1 MAACPEQ
8 EIDGILSTD
17 LRSNFPVS
25 PAPIPNSEVISKH
38 SRTRERSLSKKVS
51 NNERDINQLSD
62 DAFES
67 VLRELVE
74 CKPQARS
81 SSLVR
86 SLRREVRDQEELF
99 DGSLHALPL
108 LSSSA
113 SGGHHQPRHHHR
125 PGGSVS
131 LQDLA
136 SSSPMPSSSM
146 VRPRGGGVP
155 NPAGRGMRQVNA
167 SRLADAR
174 TARLDH
180 HIEVATA
187 AATAAA
193 ANSNTGSGN
202 SSGSEASRADEEKP
216 SAAVAALGR
225 VDEPSCAI
233 KFPLLVRPGKT
244 PQPDQEL
251 VTIKNGSSMA
261 MNDDTAE
268 LPAPLDHWPPPGHH
282 CSHRPQP
289 HHVHCCKGIL
299 HGQGRQDVLLWR
311 HFDNTVHTPRERP
324 TPKQQRE
331 KCIAVPFAG
340 TAPSCHPR
348 WVRSIRDRGA
358 LGHMLMTVVLLRL
371 NQWPW
376 QLGIL
381 AHCDTGTVT
390 AIAQSRIRDGELHSN
405 NGSYSARK
413 SKRSRNHVDP
423 TVMAE
428 QMTGHRGSDSI
439 DTLLAYIYSDDKS
452 GAPNSSNNG
461 GNSMSTENRK
471 GKNMRKG
478 ATSSSSNSSGAKNS
492 LSSPPPGQADE
503 KEVVHEGLSEDVI
516 NNNFDSSHRR
526 AVFEDAPLCGGG
538 SGGSPN
544 EKERSFSPSFYSDY
558 GTETELTGSYRVD
571 LSSYSDVDQIQES
584 EFRLVTK
591 KQRRRAQLK
600 KAATTVYEGFHRPL
614 GGGGGT
620 AMEFGSSQGTA
631 ITSATGNG
639 PVEDS
644 TVRRPGVHSLESL
657 SQPQQQ
663 QLQQQ
668 RNSVGAASIRQE
680 PPATVAGGGRQHN
693 YTGSAPPSEP
703 SSPENSDLDSV
714 HSLPVSS
721 GSGVAAT
728 TVLQTSY
735 ADIARM
741 SCRQGRGGTSSNGGG
756 GGGGAAAANLSAGA
770 ENPAAVVVP
779 LQQTAVRPT
788 SQGTEALAVAMT
800 SAVAPTA
807 GGLATMTVSAGSA
820 RENVSSSST
829 ECYQSGEG
837 DRSSSP
843 AVVLLDDIGGT
854 PPTTLGEITFGF
866 DVNEQLVQMSLNS
879 QFQCVPS
886 GGTLGEGGEP
896 AATAPAAAA
905 VMAPPRFDGRPE
917 ELGRFNHRDVVDFLD
932 WEWVRAY
939 QSYEKEGSSDS
950 KTRVLYYCDS
960 SSSGGQQQQNS

>member
-1 MAACPEQ
+1 M
-8 EIDGILSTD
+8 S
-17 LRSNFPVS
+17 F
-25 PAPIPNSEVISKH
+25 
-38 SRTRERSLSKKVS
+38 
-51 NNERDINQLSD
+51 
-62 DAFES
+62 F
-67 VLRELVE
+67 
-74 CKPQARS
+74 
-81 SSLVR
+81 
-86 SLRREVRDQEELF
+86 
-99 DGSLHALPL
+99 
-108 LSSSA
+108 
-113 SGGHHQPRHHHR
+113 GG
-125 PGGSVS
+125 
-131 LQDLA
+131 
-136 SSSPMPSSSM
+136 
-146 VRPRGGGVP
+146 
-155 NPAGRGMRQVNA
+155 
-167 SRLADAR
+167 
-174 TARLDH
+174 
-180 HIEVATA
+180 
-187 AATAAA
+187 
-193 ANSNTGSGN
+193 
-202 SSGSEASRADEEKP
+202 
-216 SAAVAALGR
+216 
-225 VDEPSCAI
+225 
-233 KFPLLVRPGKT
+233 
-244 PQPDQEL
+244 
-251 VTIKNGSSMA
+251 
-261 MNDDTAE
+261 
-268 LPAPLDHWPPPGHH
+268 
-282 CSHRPQP
+282 
-289 HHVHCCKGIL
+289 
-299 HGQGRQDVLLWR
+299 
-311 HFDNTVHTPRERP
+311 
-324 TPKQQRE
+324 
-331 KCIAVPFAG
+331 
-340 TAPSCHPR
+340 
-348 WVRSIRDRGA
+348 
-358 LGHMLMTVVLLRL
+358 
-371 NQWPW
+371 
-376 QLGIL
+376 
-381 AHCDTGTVT
+381 DTGTVT

>member
-1 MAACPEQ
+1 
-8 EIDGILSTD
+8 
-17 LRSNFPVS
+17 
-25 PAPIPNSEVISKH
+25 
-38 SRTRERSLSKKVS
+38 
-51 NNERDINQLSD
+51 
-62 DAFES
+62 
-67 VLRELVE
+67 
-74 CKPQARS
+74 
-81 SSLVR
+81 
-86 SLRREVRDQEELF
+86 
-99 DGSLHALPL
+99 
-108 LSSSA
+108 
-113 SGGHHQPRHHHR
+113 
-125 PGGSVS
+125 
-131 LQDLA
+131 
-136 SSSPMPSSSM
+136 
-146 VRPRGGGVP
+146 
-155 NPAGRGMRQVNA
+155 MRQVNA

-268 LPAPLDHWPPPGHH
+268 LPAPLDLGPRRVTTAVIDHNHTTFIAAKEF
-282 CSHRPQP
+282 CMD
-289 HHVHCCKGIL
+289 KE
-299 HGQGRQDVLLWR
+299 GRMS
-311 HFDNTVHTPRERP
+311 F
-324 TPKQQRE
+324 
-331 KCIAVPFAG
+331 FG
-340 TAPSCHPR
+340 
-348 WVRSIRDRGA
+348 G
-358 LGHMLMTVVLLRL
+358 
-371 NQWPW
+371 
-376 QLGIL
+376 
-381 AHCDTGTVT
+381 DTGTVT

-620 AMEFGSSQGTA
+620 AMEFGSSQGTT

-800 SAVAPTA
+800 SAAAPTA

-932 WEWVRAY
+932 WEWVRAC

>member
-1 MAACPEQ
+1 MAACSEQ

-51 NNERDINQLSD
+51 NNERLGGSGGVVAKALPQQWREEEGVGERDINQLSD

-125 PGGSVS
+125 PGGSIS

-155 NPAGRGMRQVNA
+155 NPAGRGMRQVTA
-167 SRLADAR
+167 SRLADGR

-180 HIEVATA
+180 HIE

-193 ANSNTGSGN
+193 AAASSNTGSGS

-261 MNDDTAE
+261 TNDDTLE
-268 LPAPLDHWPPPGHH
+268 LPAPLDHGPRRVTTAVIDHNH
-282 CSHRPQP
+282 TTFIAAKEFCMD
-289 HHVHCCKGIL
+289 KE
-299 HGQGRQDVLLWR
+299 GRMSFFGGTSATPSTRRESDRRQSSGEKNSTLYHLPARHLLVTR
-311 HFDNTVHTPRERP
+311 AG
-324 TPKQQRE
+324 
-331 KCIAVPFAG
+331 CVPFVIEG
-340 TAPSCHPR
+340 
-348 WVRSIRDRGA
+348 RSE
-358 LGHMLMTVVLLRL
+358 T
-371 NQWPW
+371 
-376 QLGIL
+376 
-381 AHCDTGTVT
+381 CDTGTVT

-461 GNSMSTENRK
+461 GNSLSTESRK

-478 ATSSSSNSSGAKNS
+478 AASSSSNSSGAKNS

-526 AVFEDAPLCGGG
+526 AVFEDAPLCSGG

-558 GTETELTGSYRVD
+558 GTETELAGSYRVD

-614 GGGGGT
+614 GGGGGGSAT
-620 AMEFGSSQGTA
+620 GFGSSQGTA

-668 RNSVGAASIRQE
+668 RNSVGAPSIRPE
-680 PPATVAGGGRQHN
+680 PPATVVGGGRQHN

-756 GGGGAAAANLSAGA
+756 GGGAGAAAANSSPGA

-779 LQQTAVRPT
+779 SQQTAVRPT
-788 SQGTEALAVAMT
+788 SQGTETLAAAT

-807 GGLATMTVSAGSA
+807 GGLATMTASVGGA

-829 ECYQSGEG
+829 EHYQSGEG

-886 GGTLGEGGEP
+886 GGTLGERGEP
-896 AATAPAAAA
+896 AATAAA
-905 VMAPPRFDGRPE
+905 VVAPPRFDGRPE

-960 SSSGGQQQQNS
+960 SSGGQQQQNS

>member
-1 MAACPEQ
+1 MAACSEQ

-51 NNERDINQLSD
+51 NNERLGGSGGVVAKALPQQWREEEEGVGERDINQLSD

-125 PGGSVS
+125 PGGSIS

-155 NPAGRGMRQVNA
+155 NPAGRGMRQVTA
-167 SRLADAR
+167 SRLADGR

-180 HIEVATA
+180 HIEAATATATA
-187 AATAAA
+187 AS
-193 ANSNTGSGN
+193 SNTGSGS

-261 MNDDTAE
+261 TNDDTVE
-268 LPAPLDHWPPPGHH
+268 LPAPLDHGPRRVTTAVIDHNH
-282 CSHRPQP
+282 TTFIAAKEFCMD
-289 HHVHCCKGIL
+289 KE
-299 HGQGRQDVLLWR
+299 GRMS
-311 HFDNTVHTPRERP
+311 F
-324 TPKQQRE
+324 
-331 KCIAVPFAG
+331 FG
-340 TAPSCHPR
+340 
-348 WVRSIRDRGA
+348 G
-358 LGHMLMTVVLLRL
+358 
-371 NQWPW
+371 
-376 QLGIL
+376 
-381 AHCDTGTVT
+381 DTGTVT

-461 GNSMSTENRK
+461 GNSLSTESRK
-471 GKNMRKG
+471 GKNVRKG
-478 ATSSSSNSSGAKNS
+478 AASSSSNSSGAKNS

-614 GGGGGT
+614 GGGGGSAT
-620 AMEFGSSQGTA
+620 GFGSSHGTA

-657 SQPQQQ
+657 SQPQPQ

-668 RNSVGAASIRQE
+668 RNSVGAPSIRQE
-680 PPATVAGGGRQHN
+680 PPATVVGGGRQHN

-756 GGGGAAAANLSAGA
+756 GGGGGGGAAAANSSPGA

-779 LQQTAVRPT
+779 SQQTAVRPT
-788 SQGTEALAVAMT
+788 SQGTETLAAAT

-807 GGLATMTVSAGSA
+807 GGLATMTAGIGGA
-820 RENVSSSST
+820 RENVSSSSA
-829 ECYQSGEG
+829 EHYQSGEG

-886 GGTLGEGGEP
+886 GGTLGERGEP
-896 AATAPAAAA
+896 AATAAAATA
-905 VMAPPRFDGRPE
+905 VVAPPRFDGRPE

>member
-1 MAACPEQ
+1 MAACSEQ

-51 NNERDINQLSD
+51 NNERLGGSSSNSGGVVAKALPQQWREEEGCVGERDINQLSD

-113 SGGHHQPRHHHR
+113 SGGHHQSRHHHR
-125 PGGSVS
+125 PGGSLS

-155 NPAGRGMRQVNA
+155 NPAGRGMRQVNT
-167 SRLADAR
+167 SRLTDAR
-174 TARLDH
+174 SARLDH
-180 HIEVATA
+180 HVEVAAAVATA
-187 AATAAA
+187 GGSA
-193 ANSNTGSGN
+193 GSGS
-202 SSGSEASRADEEKP
+202 SSGSEASRAEEEKP

-233 KFPLLVRPGKT
+233 KFPLLVRPGKN

-251 VTIKNGSSMA
+251 VTIKNGSSMSA
-261 MNDDTAE
+261 SEDTVE
-268 LPAPLDHWPPPGHH
+268 MPTTLDHGPRRVTTAVIDHNTTFIAAKEF
-282 CSHRPQP
+282 CMD
-289 HHVHCCKGIL
+289 KE
-299 HGQGRQDVLLWR
+299 GRMS
-311 HFDNTVHTPRERP
+311 FFT
-324 TPKQQRE
+324 
-331 KCIAVPFAG
+331 G
-340 TAPSCHPR
+340 
-348 WVRSIRDRGA
+348 
-358 LGHMLMTVVLLRL
+358 
-371 NQWPW
+371 
-376 QLGIL
+376 
-381 AHCDTGTVT
+381 DTGTVT

-452 GAPNSSNNG
+452 GAPNSSSNNG
-461 GNSMSTENRK
+461 GVATENRK
-471 GKNMRKG
+471 GKNVRKG
-478 ATSSSSNSSGAKNS
+478 TTSSSSNSSGAKNS

-503 KEVVHEGLSEDVI
+503 KEVVQEGLSEDVI

-538 SGGSPN
+538 GGGSPN

-558 GTETELTGSYRVD
+558 GTETELPGSYRVD

-614 GGGGGT
+614 GGGGGGSAT
-620 AMEFGSSQGTA
+620 GFGSSHGTTA
-631 ITSATGNG
+631 TTATGNG

-657 SQPQQQ
+657 SQPYQQQ
-663 QLQQQ
+663 QHQ
-668 RNSVGAASIRQE
+668 RNSVGAASIRHE
-680 PPATVAGGGRQHN
+680 PPATAVGGGRQHN

-728 TVLQTSY
+728 MVLQTSY

-741 SCRQGRGGTSSNGGG
+741 SCRQGRGGTSGNSGGG
-756 GGGGAAAANLSAGA
+756 GCGGAAAANSLAGA
-770 ENPAAVVVP
+770 ENSTAVVVP
-779 LQQTAVRPT
+779 SQQTAVRPT
-788 SQGTEALAVAMT
+788 SQGTEAPAATATTTVT
-800 SAVAPTA
+800 TPTA
-807 GGLATMTVSAGSA
+807 GGPTMTAVSGGSV
-820 RENVSSSST
+820 RENVSSYST

-854 PPTTLGEITFGF
+854 PPSMLSEITFGF

-896 AATAPAAAA
+896 AAMATATPT
-905 VMAPPRFDGRPE
+905 VVAPPRFDGRPE

-932 WEWVRAY
+932 WEWVRAC

-960 SSSGGQQQQNS
+960 SSSGGQRQQNS

>member
-51 NNERDINQLSD
+51 NNERLGGSSSSGGVVAKALPQQWREEAEEGVGERDINQLSD

-268 LPAPLDHWPPPGHH
+268 LPAPLDLGPRRVTTAVIDHNHTTFIAAKEF
-282 CSHRPQP
+282 CMD
-289 HHVHCCKGIL
+289 KE
-299 HGQGRQDVLLWR
+299 GRMS
-311 HFDNTVHTPRERP
+311 F
-324 TPKQQRE
+324 
-331 KCIAVPFAG
+331 FG
-340 TAPSCHPR
+340 
-348 WVRSIRDRGA
+348 G
-358 LGHMLMTVVLLRL
+358 
-371 NQWPW
+371 
-376 QLGIL
+376 
-381 AHCDTGTVT
+381 DTGTVT

-800 SAVAPTA
+800 SAAAPTA

-932 WEWVRAY
+932 WEWVRAC

>member
-1 MAACPEQ
+1 MAACSEQ

-51 NNERDINQLSD
+51 NNERLGGSGGVVAKALPQQWREEEGVGERDINQLSD

-125 PGGSVS
+125 PGGSIS

-155 NPAGRGMRQVNA
+155 NPAGRGMRQVTA
-167 SRLADAR
+167 SRLADGR

-180 HIEVATA
+180 HIE

-193 ANSNTGSGN
+193 AAASSNTGSGS

-261 MNDDTAE
+261 TNDDTLE
-268 LPAPLDHWPPPGHH
+268 LPAPLDHGPRRVTTAVIDHNH
-282 CSHRPQP
+282 TTFIAAKEFCMD
-289 HHVHCCKGIL
+289 KE
-299 HGQGRQDVLLWR
+299 GRMS
-311 HFDNTVHTPRERP
+311 F
-324 TPKQQRE
+324 
-331 KCIAVPFAG
+331 FG
-340 TAPSCHPR
+340 
-348 WVRSIRDRGA
+348 G
-358 LGHMLMTVVLLRL
+358 
-371 NQWPW
+371 
-376 QLGIL
+376 
-381 AHCDTGTVT
+381 DTGTVT

-461 GNSMSTENRK
+461 GNSLSTESRK

-478 ATSSSSNSSGAKNS
+478 AASSSSNSSGAKNS

-526 AVFEDAPLCGGG
+526 AVFEDAPLCSGG

-558 GTETELTGSYRVD
+558 GTETELAGSYRVD

-614 GGGGGT
+614 GGGGGGSAT
-620 AMEFGSSQGTA
+620 GFGSSQGTA

-668 RNSVGAASIRQE
+668 RNSVGAPSIRPE
-680 PPATVAGGGRQHN
+680 PPATVVGGGRQHN

-756 GGGGAAAANLSAGA
+756 GGGAGAAAANSSPGA

-779 LQQTAVRPT
+779 SQQTAVRPT
-788 SQGTEALAVAMT
+788 SQGTETLAAAT

-807 GGLATMTVSAGSA
+807 GGLATMTASVGGA

-829 ECYQSGEG
+829 EHYQSGEG

-886 GGTLGEGGEP
+886 GGTLGERGEP
-896 AATAPAAAA
+896 AATAAA
-905 VMAPPRFDGRPE
+905 VVAPPRFDGRPE

-960 SSSGGQQQQNS
+960 SSGGQQQQNS

>member
-1 MAACPEQ
+1 MAACSEQ

-51 NNERDINQLSD
+51 NNERLGGSSSNNSGGVVAKALPQQWRAEEEGGVGERDINQLSD

-113 SGGHHQPRHHHR
+113 SGGHHQSRHHHR
-125 PGGSVS
+125 PGGSLS

-136 SSSPMPSSSM
+136 TSSPMPSSSM

-155 NPAGRGMRQVNA
+155 NPAGRGMRQVNV

-174 TARLDH
+174 TVRLDH
-180 HIEVATA
+180 HVDMA
-187 AATAAA
+187 AAVAGAGGGA
-193 ANSNTGSGN
+193 GSGN
-202 SSGSEASRADEEKP
+202 SCGSEASRAEEEKP

-233 KFPLLVRPGKT
+233 KFPLLIRPGKN

-251 VTIKNGSSMA
+251 VTIKNGSSMSA
-261 MNDDTAE
+261 NEDVVEMPTTIDHGPRRVTATVI
-268 LPAPLDHWPPPGHH
+268 DHNHTTFIAAKEF
-282 CSHRPQP
+282 CMD
-289 HHVHCCKGIL
+289 KD
-299 HGQGRQDVLLWR
+299 GRMS
-311 HFDNTVHTPRERP
+311 FFT
-324 TPKQQRE
+324 
-331 KCIAVPFAG
+331 G
-340 TAPSCHPR
+340 
-348 WVRSIRDRGA
+348 
-358 LGHMLMTVVLLRL
+358 
-371 NQWPW
+371 
-376 QLGIL
+376 
-381 AHCDTGTVT
+381 DTGTVT

-461 GNSMSTENRK
+461 GNSVATENRK
-471 GKNMRKG
+471 GKNVRKG
-478 ATSSSSNSSGAKNS
+478 TASSSSNSSGAKNS
-492 LSSPPPGQADE
+492 LSSPPPGQAEE
-503 KEVVHEGLSEDVI
+503 KEATQEGLSEDVI

-526 AVFEDAPLCGGG
+526 AVFEDTPLCGGG
-538 SGGSPN
+538 GGGSPN

-558 GTETELTGSYRVD
+558 GTETELAGCYRVD

-591 KQRRRAQLK
+591 KPRRRAQLK

-614 GGGGGT
+614 GGGGGGGSSGT
-620 AMEFGSSQGTA
+620 GFGSSHGTV
-631 ITSATGNG
+631 TGNG
-639 PVEDS
+639 VVHES

-657 SQPQQQ
+657 SQPQPPQQ
-663 QLQQQ
+663 HQQ
-668 RNSVGAASIRQE
+668 RNSVGAPSIHQE
-680 PPATVAGGGRQHN
+680 PPATAVGGGRQHN

-728 TVLQTSY
+728 MILQTSY

-741 SCRQGRGGTSSNGGG
+741 SCRQGRGGTSGNSGGG
-756 GGGGAAAANLSAGA
+756 CGGAAAPNLSVGA
-770 ENPAAVVVP
+770 ENSTAVVVP
-779 LQQTAVRPT
+779 SQQTAVQPT
-788 SQGTEALAVAMT
+788 SQGTETPAATATTVAT
-800 SAVAPTA
+800 PTA
-807 GGLATMTVSAGSA
+807 GDSTVTAVSSGSV
-820 RENVSSSST
+820 RENVSSYST
-829 ECYQSGEG
+829 ECYHGGESN
-837 DRSSSP
+837 RSSSP
-843 AVVLLDDIGGT
+843 AVVLLDDICGT
-854 PPTTLGEITFGF
+854 PPSMLSQITFGF

-886 GGTLGEGGEP
+886 GGTLREGGEP
-896 AATAPAAAA
+896 AAMATAAPT
-905 VMAPPRFDGRPE
+905 VVAPPRFDGRPE

-932 WEWVRAY
+932 WEWVRAC

-960 SSSGGQQQQNS
+960 SSSSSQRQQNS